1 MTVFGDLDLVT
12 EWLVDKGGQGRA
24 RETLGVSAEVGSQE
38 PGAGV

>member
-12 EWLVDKGGQGRA
+12 EWLVGKGGQGRG
-24 RETLGVSAEVGSQE
+24 RETLGVRAEAGSQE